1 MDYLALR
8 HLLSC
13 SANHQL
19 FMALEEV
26 VVVRSKL
33 LQISFLELAF
43 SLLQAAKA
51 QPVVEEVELEASY
64 WFTS

>member
-1 MDYLALR
+1 
-8 HLLSC
+8 
-13 SANHQL
+13 
-19 FMALEEV
+19 MALEEV